1 MAKEIKTIGVL
12 TSGGDAPGMNAAV
25 RAIVRA
31 GISKG
36 YRMMGIQRGYNGL
49 INGEVYEMNVRSVSE
64 IIHRGGTI
72 LYTARCLEFKTKEG
86 QAKGLARCKELGIE
100 WDRCTMWEA
109 MPILTE
115 DGEEFGRV
123 GNVEFLKQSGK
134 VTSIIA
140 DKGAFDKALL
150 GQLEIPAAY
159 IRGFKL
165 GVGGTEIVNDAEPE
179 EGEVQT
185 GAILVSDEVRDI
197 AVEGGLAEKGGK
209 AAAVAQNK
217 VNEAKEKAAP
227 KVHEAAHAA
236 NEASQKAAYVTG
248 RQIGRT
254 KGMFT
259 DFKNNFDK
267 ALNGE
272 DDGEAKGK

>member
-1 MAKEIKTIGVL
+1 MENSKTYTTKDLYGKRVVGGKKGTKRIGK
-12 TSGGDAPGMNAAV
+12 V
-25 RAIVRA
+25 RRFVFHPSEKRCLGFFVKRPDLLLMFRRKDLFVPVDGFEWEDGRVRL
-31 GISKG
+31 SDPNLKD
-36 YRMMGIQRGYNGL
+36 YNGPA
-49 INGEVYEMNVRSVSE
+49 V
-64 IIHRGGTI
+64 
-72 LYTARCLEFKTKEG
+72 
-86 QAKGLARCKELGIE
+86 CKELGIE

-197 AVEGGLAEKGGK
+197 VVEGGLAEKGGK

-259 DFKNNFDK
+259 DFKNSFDK

-272 DDGEAKGK
+272 DDGESKGE

>member
-1 MAKEIKTIGVL
+1 ME
-12 TSGGDAPGMNAAV
+12 
-25 RAIVRA
+25 
-31 GISKG
+31 ISKTYSTKDLYG
-36 YRMMGIQRGYNGL
+36 TRVVGGKKGTKRIGKVRHFVFHPSEKRCLGFFVKRPDLLWMFRRKDLFVPLDGFEWEDGRVRLSNVNLKGYNGPA
-49 INGEVYEMNVRSVSE
+49 V
-64 IIHRGGTI
+64 
-72 LYTARCLEFKTKEG
+72 
-86 QAKGLARCKELGIE
+86 CKELGIE

-115 DGEEFGRV
+115 DGEAFGRV
-123 GNVEFLKQSGK
+123 GSVEFLKQSGK
-134 VTSIIA
+134 VTSIVA
-140 DKGAFDKALL
+140 DKGALDKALL

-165 GVGGTEIVNDAEPE
+165 GVGDTAIASDAEPE

-197 AVEGGLAEKGGK
+197 AVEGGLAAKGGK

-217 VNEAKEKAAP
+217 VHEAKEKAAP
-227 KVHEAAHAA
+227 KVHEAAYAA
-236 NEASQKAAYVTG
+236 DEASQKAAYLTG

-254 KGMFT
+254 KGMFA

-267 ALNGE
+267 ALHGE
-272 DDGEAKGK
+272 DDEAKGE